1 MHSTN
6 ADTRA
11 LPKAP
16 AACEKLPL
24 GALLALAMTGFL
36 TVLAETIPAG
46 LLPQIATGL
55 SVSATQAG
63 QLLTVYAAGS
73 MLAAIPLTALTR
85 GLPRRQLLLA
95 TILTVG
101 IVNAITAMSGLY
113 AVTLASRLVAGMAAG
128 VQWAMI
134 AGYAMRLVS
143 EADKGRALAI
153 SMAGVPLALA
163 LGLPLGTFLGD
174 LIGWRYTFAAMAA
187 LALIVIAWALSQIPT
202 FAGEPAR
209 DRIAVGKILLR
220 PGLIAI
226 LAAAFAFEL
235 GHMNLY
241 TYVAPFLARAGLG
254 SHVGALL
261 LVFGVAAMAG
271 LWMAGTLIDKHPRA
285 VVLSSLTLFAACM
298 LAFGA
303 AGLIPTIVIAAMAAW
318 GFTLGGAP
326 TIFQAACAKA
336 SGPAADIAQSML
348 VTVLN
353 AGMAAGSLTGGL
365 ALKAA
370 GVDTLAWISFAIFA
384 AALTLAIVARR
395 NAFPPMRHLS
405 PREHASHPSNEDPRR
420 LDDAATA
427 NAP

>member
-16 AACEKLPL
+16 AAREKLPL

-55 SVSATQAG
+55 HASATQAG

-134 AGYAMRLVS
+134 AGYAMRLVTH
-143 EADKGRALAI
+143 ANKGRALAI

-209 DRIAVGKILLR
+209 DRIVVRKVLLR

-271 LWMAGTLIDKHPRA
+271 LWTAGTLIDKHPRA
-285 VVLSSLTLFAACM
+285 VVLSSLTLFVACM
-298 LAFGA
+298 LAFG

-336 SGPAADIAQSML
+336 SGPATDIAQSML

-395 NAFPPMRHLS
+395 NAFPPMRHLT

-420 LDDAATA
+420 LDAATTKTW
-427 NAP
+427 

>member
-1 MHSTN
+1 MTLTDTH
-6 ADTRA
+6 TRA
-11 LPKAP
+11 APNPSAAPERLPV
-16 AACEKLPL
+16 
-24 GALLALAMTGFL
+24 GALLALAAAGFL

-55 SVSATQAG
+55 HASETQAG

-101 IVNAITAMSGLY
+101 VVNAITAISGVY
-113 AVTLASRLVAGMAAG
+113 VITLAARLVAGIAAG

-143 EADKGRALAI
+143 EANKGRALAI

-174 LIGWRYTFAAMAA
+174 LIGWRYTFAILAV
-187 LALIVIAWALSQIPT
+187 LALIVIGCARWKIPN
-202 FAGEPAR
+202 FPGEPAH
-209 DRIAVGKILLR
+209 DRIPVRRVLLR

-226 LAAAFAFEL
+226 LTAAFAFEL

-254 SHVGALL
+254 SQVSALL
-261 LVFGVAAMAG
+261 LMFGIAAIAG
-271 LWMAGTLIDKHPRA
+271 LWTTGALIDQHPRA
-285 VVLSSLTLFAACM
+285 VVLSSLTLFTACM

-303 AGLIPTIVIAAMAAW
+303 AGLIPTIVIAAIAVW

-336 SGPAADIAQSML
+336 SGPTTDIAQSML

-353 AGMAAGSLTGGL
+353 AGMAGGSLTGGL
-365 ALKAA
+365 VLKAA
-370 GVDTLAWISFAIFA
+370 GVDTLAWISFATFT
-384 AALTLAIVARR
+384 AALSLAILARR
-395 NAFPPMRHLS
+395 NAFPPMRDLV
-405 PREHASHPSNEDPRR
+405 PREHASHPSSEGARR
-420 LDDAATA
+420 LEPAAT
-427 NAP
+427 NSR